1 MNPMIS
7 KLLLILLAAP
17 TIFQIYSY
25 FYIQKILAF
34 ILPIDVVSQDEF
46 DFIVVGAG
54 SAGSVVAARLAEKG
68 HDVLLL
74 EAGPS
79 RHYLQVY
86 NFNRVY
92 IRTILYECNMG
103 TDITKMICITHIHI
117 NINTFRAFLRCLP
130 LLLLHRHMYGITEL
144 SH

>member
-1 MNPMIS
+1 MG
-7 KLLLILLAAP
+7 
-17 TIFQIYSY
+17 IYATWNY
-25 FYIQKILAF
+25 
-34 ILPIDVVSQDEF
+34 VVEYRKDEF

-92 IRTILYECNMG
+92 IRNMG
-103 TDITKMICITHIHI
+103 TDVTKMICITHIYI

-130 LLLLHRHMYGITEL
+130 LLLLHRHMYGITEQN
-144 SH
+144 H

>member
-34 ILPIDVVSQDEF
+34 ILPIDVVNQDEF

-86 NFNRVY
+86 NFNWVY
-92 IRTILYECNMG
+92 IN
-103 TDITKMICITHIHI
+103 TKMLCITHIYI
-117 NINTFRAFLRCLP
+117 IINTFRAFLRCLP
-130 LLLLHRHMYGITEL
+130 LLLLHRHMYGITEQ

>member
-92 IRTILYECNMG
+92 KDIVYLCNLQ
-103 TDITKMICITHIHI
+103 
-117 NINTFRAFLRCLP
+117 R
-130 LLLLHRHMYGITEL
+130 
-144 SH
+144 

>member
-34 ILPIDVVSQDEF
+34 VLPIDVVNQDEF

-86 NFNRVY
+86 NFNWVY
-92 IRTILYECNMG
+92 IKTRCYKDVMHNPYLYNH
-103 TDITKMICITHIHI
+103 KY
-117 NINTFRAFLRCLP
+117 F
-130 LLLLHRHMYGITEL
+130 
-144 SH
+144 

>member
-1 MNPMIS
+1 MNPTIS
-7 KLLLILLAAP
+7 KFLLILLAAP

-34 ILPIDVVSQDEF
+34 ILPIDVTNQDEF
-46 DFIVVGAG
+46 DYIVVGAG

-86 NFNRVY
+86 NFNWVY
-92 IRTILYECNMG
+92 IK
-103 TDITKMICITHIHI
+103 TDVTKMICITHIYI
-117 NINTFRAFLRCLP
+117 IINTFRAFLRCLP
-130 LLLLHRHMYGITEL
+130 LLLLHRPMYGTTEQN
-144 SH
+144 H

>member
-34 ILPIDVVSQDEF
+34 ILPIDVVNQDEF

-92 IRTILYECNMG
+92 I
-103 TDITKMICITHIHI
+103 TDVTKMICITHIYI

-130 LLLLHRHMYGITEL
+130 LLLLHRHMYGITEQ

>member
-7 KLLLILLAAP
+7 KFLLILLAAP

-34 ILPIDVVSQDEF
+34 ILPIDVTNQDEF

-86 NFNRVY
+86 NFNWVY
-92 IRTILYECNMG
+92 IKTCNV
-103 TDITKMICITHIHI
+103 TKMICITHIYI
-117 NINTFRAFLRCLP
+117 IINTFRAFLRCLP
-130 LLLLHRHMYGITEL
+130 LLLLHRPMYGITEQN
-144 SH
+144 H

>member
-1 MNPMIS
+1 MIS

-34 ILPIDVVSQDEF
+34 ILPIDVVNQDEF

-92 IRTILYECNMG
+92 IRTLCIA
-103 TDITKMICITHIHI
+103 KMICITHIYI
-117 NINTFRAFLRCLP
+117 NINIFRAFLRCLP
-130 LLLLHRHMYGITEL
+130 LLLLHRHMYGITEQ

>member
-1 MNPMIS
+1 MNPTIS
-7 KLLLILLAAP
+7 KFLLILLAAP

-34 ILPIDVVSQDEF
+34 ILPIDVTNQDEF
-46 DFIVVGAG
+46 DYIVVGAG

-86 NFNRVY
+86 DFNWVY
-92 IRTILYECNMG
+92 IN
-103 TDITKMICITHIHI
+103 TKMLCITHIYI
-117 NINTFRAFLRCLP
+117 IINTFRAFLRCLR

>member
-1 MNPMIS
+1 MIS

-34 ILPIDVVSQDEF
+34 ILPIDVVNQDEF

-92 IRTILYECNMG
+92 I
-103 TDITKMICITHIHI
+103 TDVTKMICITHIYI
-117 NINTFRAFLRCLP
+117 NINIFRAFLRCLP
-130 LLLLHRHMYGITEL
+130 LLLLHRHMYGITEQ

>member
-1 MNPMIS
+1 MIS

-34 ILPIDVVSQDEF
+34 ILPIDVVNQDEF

-86 NFNRVY
+86 NFHRVY
-92 IRTILYECNMG
+92 IRTYMG
-103 TDITKMICITHIHI
+103 TGVTKMICITHIYI

-130 LLLLHRHMYGITEL
+130 LLLLHRHMYGITEQ

>member
-1 MNPMIS
+1 MNPTIS
-7 KLLLILLAAP
+7 KFLLILLAAP

-34 ILPIDVVSQDEF
+34 ILPIDVANQDEF

-86 NFNRVY
+86 NFNWVY
-92 IRTILYECNMG
+92 IN
-103 TDITKMICITHIHI
+103 TKMLCITHIYI
-117 NINTFRAFLRCLP
+117 IINTFRAFLRCLP
-130 LLLLHRHMYGITEL
+130 LLLLHRPMYGTTEQN
-144 SH
+144 H

>member
-1 MNPMIS
+1 MNPTIS
-7 KLLLILLAAP
+7 KFLLILLAAP

-34 ILPIDVVSQDEF
+34 ILPIDVTNQDEF
-46 DFIVVGAG
+46 DYILVGAG

-86 NFNRVY
+86 NFHRVY
-92 IRTILYECNMG
+92 IKTCN
-103 TDITKMICITHIHI
+103 DVTKMICITHIYI
-117 NINTFRAFLRCLP
+117 IINTFRAFLLCLP

-144 SH
+144 NH

>member
-1 MNPMIS
+1 MNPNIS
-7 KLLLILLAAP
+7 KFLLILLAAP

-25 FYIQKILAF
+25 FYIQNILAF
-34 ILPIDVVSQDEF
+34 ILPIDVTNQDEF

-86 NFNRVY
+86 NFNWIFMTKLCSDV
-92 IRTILYECNMG
+92 
-103 TDITKMICITHIHI
+103 ITKIICITHIYI
-117 NINTFRAFLRCLP
+117 NIITFRAFLPCLP
-130 LLLLHRHMYGITEL
+130 LLLLHRPMYGITEQN
-144 SH
+144 H

>member
-1 MNPMIS
+1 MNPTIS
-7 KLLLILLAAP
+7 KFLLILLAAP

-34 ILPIDVVSQDEF
+34 ILPIDVTNQDEF
-46 DFIVVGAG
+46 DYIVVGAG

-79 RHYLQVY
+79 RHYRQVY
-86 NFNRVY
+86 NFNWVY
-92 IRTILYECNMG
+92 IN
-103 TDITKMICITHIHI
+103 TKMLCITHIYI
-117 NINTFRAFLRCLP
+117 IINTFRAFLRCLP
-130 LLLLHRHMYGITEL
+130 LLLLHRPMYGTTEQN
-144 SH
+144 H

>member
-1 MNPMIS
+1 MNPTIS
-7 KLLLILLAAP
+7 KFLLILLAAP

-34 ILPIDVVSQDEF
+34 ILPIDVTNQDEF
-46 DFIVVGAG
+46 DYIVVGAG

-86 NFNRVY
+86 NFNRVF
-92 IRTILYECNMG
+92 IK
-103 TDITKMICITHIHI
+103 TDVTKMICIAHIYI
-117 NINTFRAFLRCLP
+117 IINTFRAFLRCLP
-130 LLLLHRHMYGITEL
+130 LLLLHRPMYGTTEQN
-144 SH
+144 H

>member
-92 IRTILYECNMG
+92 KDIVYLCNY
-103 TDITKMICITHIHI
+103 TKMICITHIYI

-130 LLLLHRHMYGITEL
+130 LLLLHRHMYGITEQ

>member
-25 FYIQKILAF
+25 FYIQKILAS

-92 IRTILYECNMG
+92 IK
-103 TDITKMICITHIHI
+103 TDVTKMICITHIYI
-117 NINTFRAFLRCLP
+117 IINTFRAFLRCLP
-130 LLLLHRHMYGITEL
+130 LLLLHRHMYGITEQ

>member
-1 MNPMIS
+1 MNPTIS
-7 KLLLILLAAP
+7 KFLLILLAAP

-34 ILPIDVVSQDEF
+34 ILPIDVTNQDEF
-46 DFIVVGAG
+46 DYIVVGAG

-86 NFNRVY
+86 NFNWVY
-92 IRTILYECNMG
+92 IN
-103 TDITKMICITHIHI
+103 TKMLYIPHIYI
-117 NINTFRAFLRCLP
+117 IINTFRAFLRCLP
-130 LLLLHRHMYGITEL
+130 LLLLHRPMYGITEQN
-144 SH
+144 H

>member
-1 MNPMIS
+1 MNPTIS
-7 KLLLILLAAP
+7 KFLLILLAAP

-34 ILPIDVVSQDEF
+34 ILPIDVTNQDEF
-46 DFIVVGAG
+46 DYIVVGAG

-86 NFNRVY
+86 NFNWVY
-92 IRTILYECNMG
+92 IN
-103 TDITKMICITHIHI
+103 TKMLCRIKNVEI
-117 NINTFRAFLRCLP
+117 
-130 LLLLHRHMYGITEL
+130 LHCTVSLTQKTYF
-144 SH
+144 

>member
-1 MNPMIS
+1 MNPTIS
-7 KLLLILLAAP
+7 KFLLILLAAP

-34 ILPIDVVSQDEF
+34 ILPIDVTNQDEF
-46 DFIVVGAG
+46 DYIVVGAG

-86 NFNRVY
+86 NFNWVY
-92 IRTILYECNMG
+92 INRCYKDVMHNPYLYNH
-103 TDITKMICITHIHI
+103 KY
-117 NINTFRAFLRCLP
+117 F
-130 LLLLHRHMYGITEL
+130 
-144 SH
+144 

>member
-1 MNPMIS
+1 MNPTIS
-7 KLLLILLAAP
+7 KFLLILLAAP

-34 ILPIDVVSQDEF
+34 ILPIDVTNQDEF
-46 DFIVVGAG
+46 DYIVVGAG

-86 NFNRVY
+86 NFNWVY
-92 IRTILYECNMG
+92 IN
-103 TDITKMICITHIHI
+103 TKMLCITHIYI
-117 NINTFRAFLRCLP
+117 IINTFRAFLRCLP
-130 LLLLHRHMYGITEL
+130 LLLLHRPMYGTTEQN
-144 SH
+144 H

>member
-92 IRTILYECNMG
+92 IR
-103 TDITKMICITHIHI
+103 ITKMICITHIYI

-130 LLLLHRHMYGITEL
+130 LLLLHRPMYGTTEQN
-144 SH
+144 H